1 MTIKN
6 ISSNEKK
13 MLKSVLRIK
22 ESYKDL
28 NKINFENYSKE
39 DTAIIFIDMIVG
51 FTKKGPLS
59 SKRSNKIIEPIKKL
73 DKTTLDYRKIF
84 FKDSHDEKSL
94 EFDTYPQHCLENSEE
109 SNILKFLDYEN
120 INSQVIKKNSIN
132 GFLVDEFQDWLN
144 NNKDIENYI
153 IVGLVSDICIMNF
166 ALTLKAYFNE
176 NNLKKDV
183 IVLSDCVETFEL
195 EATNHNAELMNNLA
209 FYTMEM
215 NGIKIMRG

>member
-195 EATNHNAELMNNLA
+195 EATNHNAELMNNFA

>member
-22 ESYKDL
+22 ESYKDVS
-28 NKINFENYSKE
+28 KINFENYTKE
-39 DTAIIFIDMIVG
+39 DTAVIFIDMIVG
-51 FTKKGPLS
+51 FTEKGPLS

-73 DKTTLDYRKIF
+73 DSITKDYKKIF
-84 FKDSHDEKSL
+84 FKDSHRKDSL
-94 EFDTYPQHCLENSEE
+94 EFDTYPKHCLEDSEE
-109 SNILKFLDYEN
+109 SDILDFLDYKNEN
-120 INSQVIKKNSIN
+120 SKVIKKNSIN
-132 GFLVDEFQDWLN
+132 GFLVKKFQKWLK

-176 NNLKKDV
+176 YNLDKDV
-183 IVLSDCVETFEL
+183 IVLSDCVETYEL
-195 EATNHNAELMNNLA
+195 EATNHNAELMNNFA
-209 FYTMEM
+209 YYTMEM